1 MLSNFTSI
9 EGRSF
14 GYWKLIAILIG
25 LLLLGLASFVFVEIN
40 GHGVTGMNNKI
51 AWGVPHVFAIT
62 LLVMASG
69 ALNLGSMSTVFAV
82 KQFKQFG
89 RFSAFLA
96 IALLAGGLA
105 VLMLDLGRPDRL
117 LLTMM
122 HMNFRSMFTWN
133 VFLYSGF
140 ILLCFLYLWSM
151 FEYQKF
157 TKIIGSAAFM
167 WRVILTTGT
176 GSIFGVIQAREVFHS
191 AITAPTF
198 VAISL
203 SSGTAISIVLLV
215 NTFRKTGRPF
225 DDKLVFGLRNA
236 LIFFTL
242 LVAYLLVVEK
252 FTRFYSP
259 AFYDVE
265 RWILTGPY
273 AWLYLLGVWGAG
285 IIVPLAILYNSKLG
299 NSVKGVLIASGFSIL
314 GAFGFVAHILF
325 AGQSYPLK
333 MFPGYEVSSVFQD
346 GAVAQYSPAPVEF
359 LLGFGGIAIAGLIY
373 LLGIKFFR
381 MLPDQAIAPKD
392 YELPWNP

>member
-1 MLSNFTSI
+1 MLSQFSAI

-14 GYWKLIAILIG
+14 GYWKLVIFLGVLALMG
-25 LLLLGLASFVFVEIN
+25 LGAFVAVEIN
-40 GHGVTGMNNKI
+40 GHGITGMNNKI
-51 AWGVPHVFAIT
+51 AWGIPHVFAIS

-69 ALNLGSMSTVFAV
+69 ALNVGSMSTVFAV

-96 IALLAGGLA
+96 IALLIGGLA

-117 LLTMM
+117 LLTVM
-122 HMNFRSMFTWN
+122 HMNFRSMFTLN

-151 FEYQKF
+151 FEYQQF
-157 TKIIGSAAFM
+157 TKVIGSAAFL

-176 GSIFGVIQAREVFHS
+176 GSIFGVIHAREVFHS

-203 SSGTAISIVLLV
+203 SSGTAISILLLV
-215 NTFRKTGRPF
+215 TTFKRTNRVLE
-225 DDKLVFGLRNA
+225 DKVVFGLRNA
-236 LIFFTL
+236 FIFFTF

-252 FTRFYSP
+252 FTRYYSP
-259 AFYDVE
+259 AFYDVQS
-265 RWILTGPY
+265 WILTGPY
-273 AWLYLLGVWGAG
+273 AWLYLFGVWGAT
-285 IIVPLAILYNSKLG
+285 IIIPLAVLFNPKFG
-299 NSVKGVLIASGFSIL
+299 NSIGGVMVASFSSII
-314 GAFGFVAHILF
+314 GTFAFVAHLLL

-333 MFPGYEVSSVFQD
+333 MFPGYEVSSAFLD
-346 GAVAQYSPAPVEF
+346 GQVATYTPALIEF
-359 LLGFGGIAIAGLIY
+359 VLGFGGIGIAGVIY

-381 MLPDQAIAPKD
+381 MIPNEAVAPEG

>member
-1 MLSNFTSI
+1 MLSNFTVI

-14 GYWKLIAILIG
+14 GYWKLVVFLGILVLMGAAAFIA
-25 LLLLGLASFVFVEIN
+25 VEID
-40 GHGVTGMNNKI
+40 GHGITGMNNKI
-51 AWGVPHVFAIT
+51 AWGVPHVFAIS

-122 HMNFRSMFTWN
+122 HMNFTSMFTLN

-140 ILLCFLYLWSM
+140 IVLCFLYLWSM
-151 FEYQKF
+151 FEYQQY
-157 TKIIGSAAFM
+157 TKVIGSAAFM

-176 GSIFGVIQAREVFHS
+176 GSIFGVLHAREVFHS

-198 VAISL
+198 VALSL
-203 SSGTAISIVLLV
+203 SSGTAVSILLLV
-215 NTFRKTGRPF
+215 STFKHTKREME
-225 DDKLVFGLRNA
+225 DKIVFGLRNA

-252 FTRFYSP
+252 FTHFYSP
-259 AFYDVE
+259 AFYEVQS
-265 RWILTGPY
+265 WIFTGPY
-273 AWLYLLGVWGAG
+273 SWLYLFGVWGTAIIFPLG
-285 IIVPLAILYNSKLG
+285 ILFSSKLG
-299 NSVKGVLIASGFSIL
+299 NSVKGVMLASFSSVI
-314 GAFGFVAHILF
+314 GTFAFVAHLLL
-325 AGQSYPLK
+325 AGQSYPLN
-333 MFPGYEVSSVFQD
+333 MFPGYEVSSPFLD
-346 GAVAQYSPAPVEF
+346 GVAATYSPAMVEF
-359 LLGFGGIAIAGLIY
+359 VLGFGGIAIAGLIY

-381 MLPDQAIAPKD
+381 MLPTKAVAPEG

>member
-1 MLSNFTSI
+1 MLSDFTEI
-9 EGRSF
+9 EGSSF
-14 GYWKLIAILIG
+14 GFWKLVVILGVLMLMGLGAFIA
-25 LLLLGLASFVFVEIN
+25 VEIG
-40 GHGVTGMNNKI
+40 GHGITGMNNKI
-51 AWGVPHVFAIT
+51 AWGVPHVFAIS

-122 HMNFRSMFTWN
+122 HMNFSSMFTLN

-140 ILLCFLYLWSM
+140 IVLCMLYLWSM
-151 FEYQKF
+151 FEAQKF
-157 TKIIGSAAFM
+157 TKAIGSAAFL

-176 GSIFGVIQAREVFHS
+176 GSIFGVLHARDVFHS

-203 SSGTAISIVLLV
+203 SSGTAISILLLV
-215 NTFRKTGRPF
+215 STFKRTERQL

-252 FTRFYSP
+252 FTHFYSP
-259 AFYDVE
+259 AFYDVQI
-265 RWILTGPY
+265 WLLTGPFSWIY
-273 AWLYLLGVWGAG
+273 IFGVWGAA
-285 IIVPLAILYNSKLG
+285 IIFPLAILFNPKLG
-299 NSVKGVLIASGFSIL
+299 NSVGGVMMAAFSSVV
-314 GAFGFVAHILF
+314 GTFGFVAHILL
-325 AGQSYPLK
+325 AGQAYPLN

-346 GAVAQYSPAPVEF
+346 GMTATYSPAIVEF
-359 LLGFGGIAIAGLIY
+359 VLGFGGIAIAGLIY
-373 LLGIKFFR
+373 LFGIKFFR
-381 MLPDQAIAPKD
+381 MLPSKAKAPEG

>member
-1 MLSNFTSI
+1 MLSNFTAI

-14 GYWKLIAILIG
+14 GYWKLVAFFGVLILMG
-25 LLLLGLASFVFVEIN
+25 AGAFVAVEIH
-40 GHGVTGMNNKI
+40 GHGITGMTNKI
-51 AWGVPHVFAIT
+51 AWGVPHVFAIS

-96 IALLAGGLA
+96 IALLIGGLA

-122 HMNFRSMFTWN
+122 HMNFRSMFTLN

-140 ILLCFLYLWSM
+140 IVICVLYLWSM
-151 FEYQKF
+151 FEYQQF
-157 TKIIGSAAFM
+157 TKVIGSAAFM

-176 GSIFGVIQAREVFHS
+176 GSIFGVLHAREVFHS
-191 AITAPTF
+191 ALTAPTF
-198 VAISL
+198 VALSL
-203 SSGTAISIVLLV
+203 SSGTAISIILLV
-215 NTFRKTGRPF
+215 TTFKHTKRRL
-225 DDKLVFGLRNA
+225 DEIIVFGLRNA

-252 FTRFYSP
+252 FTKFYSP
-259 AFYDVE
+259 AFYDVQS
-265 RWILTGPY
+265 WILTGPY
-273 AWLYLLGVWGAG
+273 SGLYIFGVWGAA
-285 IIVPLAILYNSKLG
+285 ILVPLGILFHPGKG
-299 NSVKGVLIASGFSIL
+299 NTIKGVLWASISAVIGTFAL
-314 GAFGFVAHILF
+314 VAHILL
-325 AGQSYPLK
+325 AGQAYPLN
-333 MFPGYEVSSVFQD
+333 MFPGYEVSSAFLD
-346 GAVAQYSPAPVEF
+346 GVTATYSPAPVEF
-359 LLGFGGIAIAGLIY
+359 ILGFGGIAITGIIF

-381 MLPDQAIAPKD
+381 MLPDKATAPEG

>member
-1 MLSNFTSI
+1 MLSNFTAI

-14 GYWKLIAILIG
+14 GYWRLVIFFGVLVLIG
-25 LLLLGLASFVFVEIN
+25 AGSFVAVEVH
-40 GHGVTGMNNKI
+40 GHGITGMNNQI
-51 AWGVPHVFAIT
+51 VWGVPHVFAIS

-96 IALLAGGLA
+96 IALLIGGLA

-122 HMNFRSMFTWN
+122 HMNFRSMFTLN

-140 ILLCFLYLWSM
+140 IILCFLYLWSM
-151 FEYQKF
+151 FEYHQF
-157 TKIIGSAAFM
+157 TKVIGSAAFM

-176 GSIFGVIQAREVFHS
+176 GSIFGVLHAREVFHS

-198 VAISL
+198 VALSL
-203 SSGTAISIVLLV
+203 SSGTAISILLLV
-215 NTFRKTGRPF
+215 TTFKQTKR
-225 DDKLVFGLRNA
+225 DLEDKVVFGLRNA
-236 LIFFTL
+236 LIFFIL

-252 FTRFYSP
+252 FTKYYSP
-259 AFYDVE
+259 AFYDVQG
-265 RWILTGPY
+265 WILTGPY
-273 AWLYLLGVWGAG
+273 SSLYIFGVWGAA
-285 IIVPLAILYNSKLG
+285 IIIPLAILFHPSKG
-299 NSVKGVLIASGFSIL
+299 NSVSGVMWASLFSII
-314 GAFGFVAHILF
+314 GTFSIVAHLLL
-325 AGQSYPLK
+325 AGQAYPLN
-333 MFPGYEVSSVFQD
+333 MFPGYEVSSAFMD
-346 GAVAQYSPAPVEF
+346 GVTATYSPAAVEYM
-359 LLGFGGIAIAGLIY
+359 LGFGGIGIAGIIY

-381 MLPDQAIAPKD
+381 MLPDKAVAPEG